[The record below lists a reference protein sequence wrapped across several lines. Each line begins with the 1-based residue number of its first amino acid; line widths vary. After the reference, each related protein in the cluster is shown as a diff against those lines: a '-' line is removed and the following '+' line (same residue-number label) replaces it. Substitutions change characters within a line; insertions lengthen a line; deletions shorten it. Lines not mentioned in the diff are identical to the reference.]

1 MKLSSKLDRIKKQVI
16 RMNEK
21 KMKLIE
27 AGMKLFAVKGYHS
40 TSIQEIA
47 TEAGISKGAFYLYFD
62 SKEDF
67 IATAL
72 QYFYTQISER
82 IDKAKQEKLPPRES
96 LARQITAF
104 INYLYTYKEFLIMS
118 LRENISIGQNID
130 KLVHQMKMENYHW
143 MRENIEA
150 IYGNKIND
158 LLVDT
163 IIQLEGLIN
172 GYFKWIVIDDIH
184 MEKEKVGA
192 FIVRRLDDVVNGM
205 LTRNEEALITIKN
218 IPDSYEAM
226 MGKDSDELSETLLKL
241 QTKITKLNMDYT
253 KISQLQEVVKELEKE
268 ISKTEHRPIMIQ
280 GLLAHFKQIPELKI
294 ECEQISELLGIEL
307 LN

>member
-1 MKLSSKLDRIKKQVI
+1 
-16 RMNEK
+16 MNGK

-27 AGMKLFAVKGYHS
+27 AGMKLFAVKGYHT

-62 SKEDF
+62 SKKDF
-67 IATAL
+67 IATAF
-72 QYFYTQISER
+72 QHFYTQISER
-82 IDKAKQEKLPPRES
+82 IGRAKQEKLPPRES
-96 LARQITAF
+96 LANQITAF
-104 INYLYTYKEFLIMS
+104 INYIYKYKEFLIMS

-130 KLVHQMKMENYHW
+130 KLIHQMKMENYHW

-150 IYGNKIND
+150 IYGDKIND

-163 IIQLEGLIN
+163 VIQLEGLIN

-184 MEKEKVGA
+184 MEREKVGA

-205 LTRNEEALITIKN
+205 LRRDEEALITIKN
-218 IPDSYEAM
+218 IPDSYGAM
-226 MGKDSDELSETLLKL
+226 IGKDSDELPEVLLSL
-241 QTKITKLNMDYT
+241 QSKITKLNMDYV

-268 ISKTEHRPIMIQ
+268 IGKTEHRPIMIQ
-280 GLLAHFKQIPELKI
+280 GLLAHFRKIPELKK
-294 ECEQISELLGIEL
+294 ECKQISQLLEIEL